1 MLSVKRVLLAG
12 LAAAVFGSAASAVPT
27 NIYVATDI
35 TGAQSQIDIN
45 HRSYWTFSTGAS
57 VANFTGGSFVMKR
70 GNSAVGSVNFAVIL
84 GTYQDFL
91 NNYNAG
97 TGAYTNPSA
106 GTLGSIIVQQSL
118 DQTNFGSAFTQTA
131 FSGATTTL
139 AGGTTFTAVLW
150 SSVPD
155 NQNQAFFV
163 KQGAGDLYWSDST
176 GTAVPVTGYTTG
188 SNIVTQTS
196 AVPGAGLAAMAGLG
210 LAVRRRRR

>member
-1 MLSVKRVLLAG
+1 MLSLKRVLLAG
-12 LAAAVFGSAASAVPT
+12 LAAAVFASAASAT
-27 NIYVATDI
+27 NIYVATNI
-35 TGAQSQIDIN
+35 TGAQTQIDIN

-57 VANFTGGSFVMKR
+57 VANFTGGSFVMKK
-70 GNSAVGSVNFAVIL
+70 GNSANGSVNFAVIL

-106 GTLGSIIVQQSL
+106 GTLGNIIVQQSL
-118 DQTNFGSAFTQTA
+118 DQTNFGSSFTQTA
-131 FSGATTTL
+131 FSGVTTTL

-155 NQNQAFFV
+155 VQSQAFFV
-163 KQGAGDLYWSDST
+163 KQGGGDLFWSDST

-196 AVPGAGLAAMAGLG
+196 SVPGAGLAAMAGLG
-210 LAVRRRRR
+210 LAARRRRR

>member
-1 MLSVKRVLLAG
+1 MLSLKRVLLAG
-12 LAAAVFGSAASAVPT
+12 LAAAVFASAASAT
-27 NIYVATDI
+27 NIYVATNI
-35 TGAQSQIDIN
+35 TGAQTQIDID

-91 NNYNAG
+91 NNYTAG
-97 TGAYTNPSA
+97 TGAYNNPSA
-106 GTLGSIIVQQSL
+106 GTLGNIIVQQSL

-131 FSGATTTL
+131 FSGVTTTL

-155 NQNQAFFV
+155 NQSQAFFV
-163 KQGAGDLYWSDST
+163 KQGGGDLFWSDST

-196 AVPGAGLAAMAGLG
+196 SVPGAGLAAMAGLG
-210 LAVRRRRR
+210 LAARRRRR

>member
-1 MLSVKRVLLAG
+1 MISVKRVLLAG
-12 LAAAVFGSAASAVPT
+12 LAAAVFASAASAT
-27 NIYVATDI
+27 NIYVATNI
-35 TGAQSQIDIN
+35 TGAQTQIDIN

-57 VANFTGGSFVMKR
+57 VANFTGGSFVMKK
-70 GNSAVGSVNFAVIL
+70 GNSANGSVNFAVIL

-97 TGAYTNPSA
+97 TGVYTNPSA
-106 GTLGSIIVQQSL
+106 GSLGSIIVDQSL
-118 DQTNFGSAFTQTA
+118 NQTNFGSSFTQTA
-131 FSGATTTL
+131 FSGVTTTL

-155 NQNQAFFV
+155 VQSQAFFV
-163 KQGAGDLYWSDST
+163 KQGGGDLFWSDST

-196 AVPGAGLAAMAGLG
+196 SVPGAGLAAMAGLG
-210 LAVRRRRR
+210 LAARRRRR

>member
-1 MLSVKRVLLAG
+1 MLSVKQVLLAG
-12 LAAAVFGSAASAVPT
+12 LAAAVFASAASAT
-27 NIYVATDI
+27 NIYVATNI

-57 VANFTGGSFVMKR
+57 VANFTGGSFVMKK
-70 GNSAVGSVNFAVIL
+70 GNSANGSVNFAVIL

-97 TGAYTNPSA
+97 TGVYTNPSA
-106 GTLGSIIVQQSL
+106 GSLGSIIVQQSL
-118 DQTNFGSAFTQTA
+118 DQTHFSNSSFQQTA
-131 FSGATTTL
+131 FSGVTTTL

-155 NQNQAFFV
+155 TQNQAFFV
-163 KQGAGDLYWSDST
+163 KDGAGDLFWSDST

-196 AVPGAGLAAMAGLG
+196 SVPGAGLAAMAGLG
-210 LAVRRRRR
+210 LAARRRRR

>member
-1 MLSVKRVLLAG
+1 MLPVKRVLLAG
-12 LAAAVFGSAASAVPT
+12 LAAGVLASAASAT
-27 NIYVATDI
+27 NIYVATNI

-57 VANFTGGSFVMKR
+57 VANFTGGSFEMKR
-70 GNSAVGSVNFAVIL
+70 GQSAVGSVSFAVIL

-106 GTLGSIIVQQSL
+106 GSLGSIIVQQSL
-118 DQTNFGSAFTQTA
+118 DQTHFSNSSFQQTA
-131 FSGATTTL
+131 FSGVTTTL

-155 NQNQAFFV
+155 TQSQAFFV
-163 KQGAGDLYWSDST
+163 KQGGGNLFWADSAGSPV
-176 GTAVPVTGYTTG
+176 AVTGYTTG

-196 AVPGAGLAAMAGLG
+196 SVPGAGLAAMAGLG
-210 LAVRRRRR
+210 LAARRRRR

>member
-1 MLSVKRVLLAG
+1 MLSLKRVLLAG
-12 LAAAVFGSAASAVPT
+12 LAAAVFASAASAT
-27 NIYVATDI
+27 NIYVATNI

-106 GTLGSIIVQQSL
+106 GTLGNIIVQQSL
-118 DQTNFGSAFTQTA
+118 AQTSFSSSNFQQTA

-163 KQGAGDLYWSDST
+163 KQGAGDLFWSDST

-188 SNIVTQTS
+188 GDIVTAS
-196 AVPGAGLAAMAGLG
+196 SVPGAGLAAMAGLG